1 LLGRG
6 GMGGVYLAER
16 ADGAFE
22 QTVAI
27 KFLRPGLDTRDF
39 VGRLL
44 AERRILSSLEHPNI
58 ARLLDGGSTDRGLPY
73 LVLEYVDGI
82 PITEYCR
89 RHGCTIDQRLELFIQ
104 VARAVQYAH
113 SNLVVHRDIK
123 PSNILVTDEG
133 RVKLLDFGIAKLLG
147 PDGGRPEGP
156 LTRTGLRPLTPDYAS
171 PEQIKG
177 EPVTTASDVY
187 QLGVLLYRLL
197 TGAPPYR
204 VAATGGTLESAISTV
219 RPRPPSDAVVAT
231 AKEAGHSGSSP
242 RSPSRLRKRLR
253 GDLDTIVLKA
263 LRKEPARRY
272 ATALEMADD
281 VRRHLDGRPIT
292 ARRESRLYR
301 TGKFLRRN
309 AWVAP
314 VTAAGILLMAG
325 FVLTLIR
332 HGNELEAERDVA
344 RDVQSAFVSFFTA
357 PDSGEVGLGEGR
369 RDQTILEAIQDGAER
384 VRVDLR
390 DRPAARAELF
400 TAMASVLQDLD
411 EPADALELAEEAL
424 ELERTLYGG
433 KSAQVHETLLLVGE
447 LHPEADSAR
456 ALLEQRL
463 ELSRH
468 LYGAES
474 VETAASIHALAEL
487 DLREG
492 QLEGAVL
499 GFREAI
505 DLYRSAGSVHTRR
518 IALAF
523 AEMTDALEALGRH
536 EESVAV
542 AREGYGLL
550 VDEFGEGHS
559 QTAVGRGRLAQALTG
574 AGRYDEAR
582 PLYEASLVTLDAE
595 LGSTHATTMRFRNN
609 YALLLDVMED
619 LETSEAVYQELLVAL
634 EDRYGTV
641 HYEVA
646 ASLQNLAAVVKDRG
660 RYGDAEALSRRAH
673 EIFEATV
680 GPAHFQTAYP
690 LITISELR
698 LLVEDYPGAEAVARN
713 ALDILRAALPGGHFA
728 TAVAECRMARALAG
742 QGRVAE
748 ARPLLEGALAAIED
762 LGPFVESYRAECAQ
776 ALRGL

>member
-1 LLGRG
+1 MSAASHSDRWSEIDEVFQEALELDPDAWDAFLAQRCPDDPHVLEAVRALLQADRRATSFLDSSAEALAPDDFAEAVREGKAGRDRVGDRVGAFRVDRLLGRG

-27 KFLRPGLDTRDF
+27 KLLRPGLDTRDF

-325 FVLTLIR
+325 FVLT
-332 HGNELEAERDVA
+332 
-344 RDVQSAFVSFFTA
+344 
-357 PDSGEVGLGEGR
+357 
-369 RDQTILEAIQDGAER
+369 
-384 VRVDLR
+384 
-390 DRPAARAELF
+390 
-400 TAMASVLQDLD
+400 
-411 EPADALELAEEAL
+411 
-424 ELERTLYGG
+424 
-433 KSAQVHETLLLVGE
+433 
-447 LHPEADSAR
+447 
-456 ALLEQRL
+456 
-463 ELSRH
+463 
-468 LYGAES
+468 
-474 VETAASIHALAEL
+474 
-487 DLREG
+487 
-492 QLEGAVL
+492 
-499 GFREAI
+499 
-505 DLYRSAGSVHTRR
+505 
-518 IALAF
+518 
-523 AEMTDALEALGRH
+523 
-536 EESVAV
+536 
-542 AREGYGLL
+542 
-550 VDEFGEGHS
+550 
-559 QTAVGRGRLAQALTG
+559 
-574 AGRYDEAR
+574 
-582 PLYEASLVTLDAE
+582 
-595 LGSTHATTMRFRNN
+595 
-609 YALLLDVMED
+609 
-619 LETSEAVYQELLVAL
+619 
-634 EDRYGTV
+634 
-641 HYEVA
+641 
-646 ASLQNLAAVVKDRG
+646 
-660 RYGDAEALSRRAH
+660 
-673 EIFEATV
+673 
-680 GPAHFQTAYP
+680 
-690 LITISELR
+690 
-698 LLVEDYPGAEAVARN
+698 
-713 ALDILRAALPGGHFA
+713 
-728 TAVAECRMARALAG
+728 
-742 QGRVAE
+742 
-748 ARPLLEGALAAIED
+748 
-762 LGPFVESYRAECAQ
+762 
-776 ALRGL
+776 